1 MVTCVKDETGF
12 DLNFVEKPLDEDY
25 LDILDENLHFNLYDG
40 DELEGVYADYFK
52 MLYVHHRQLDLW
64 WIVKVWQDHCIE
76 KEEEGKLY
84 AFCVL
89 CSCFHYPL
97 NALIIHLR

>member
-1 MVTCVKDETGF
+1 MKLLKKLNQAVKDETGF

-52 MLYVHHRQLDLW
+52 MLYHDKF
-64 WIVKVWQDHCIE
+64 IVKNNQN
-76 KEEEGKLY
+76 
-84 AFCVL
+84 
-89 CSCFHYPL
+89 P
-97 NALIIHLR
+97 NP